1 MTSSEIPLNEI
12 KLPNDYK
19 PSEDEEFMNPLQLAY
34 FRKKLF
40 SFILMQFQVQYY
52 RKNYIH
58 SYSCNFK
65 CDI

>member
-34 FRKKLF
+34 FRKKLLDWKKTIDQLKIF
-40 SFILMQFQVQYY
+40 
-52 RKNYIH
+52 
-58 SYSCNFK
+58 
-65 CDI
+65 